1 VSRSAQ
7 EIQDWMA
14 ARLSRLTG
22 VTPSEIDPHEPV
34 PRYGLD
40 SVALVAFVA
49 DLEDWLGYHFGA
61 NPLND
66 HPTLAALAA
75 FLAAQTAADKQ
86 APT

>member
-1 VSRSAQ
+1 VSRSAE
-7 EIQDWMA
+7 EIQTWLA
-14 ARLSRLTG
+14 ERLSRLTG
-22 VTPSEIDPHEPV
+22 LSPAEIDAHEPV
-34 PRYGLD
+34 ARYGLD

-86 APT
+86 APR